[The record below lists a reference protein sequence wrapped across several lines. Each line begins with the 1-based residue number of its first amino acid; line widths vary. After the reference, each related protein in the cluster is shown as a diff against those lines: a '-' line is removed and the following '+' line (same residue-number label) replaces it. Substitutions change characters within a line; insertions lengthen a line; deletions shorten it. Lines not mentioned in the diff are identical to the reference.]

1 MAYEDIGINIGD
13 AIARWGMNRMDR
25 AYRMEDEKKLQ
36 EMRDKNEERAWQRE
50 LKRKQVTGELPTRK
64 RTVPGED
71 GKYYEVQ
78 EQRSVSD
85 DGKSG
90 AWEEYDRKPLMMA
103 QNKPFVK
110 EFKIGNQLVMRERQ
124 ADGSWVDLSSAPRN
138 FGRSGSGAAKP
149 QKPTFKEVVDP
160 DNPDITTYID
170 QTGEYL
176 KDKQGNRVQAPENSK
191 RNEGLFGRIGKSI
204 SRGIDTF
211 SKKVR
216 ENKMPMDEQPTEEDM
231 RGLNEAAK
239 RGSSPGSSELMPINI
254 SSPQEANSLPPG
266 TWIRLPNGR
275 VGQT

>member
-36 EMRDKNEERAWQRE
+36 EMRDKNEEKAYQRS
-50 LKRKQVTGELPTRK
+50 LKRRQAAGQMPTRK
-64 RTVPGED
+64 RTITAED
-71 GKYYEVQ
+71 GSPYEIQ
-78 EQRSVSD
+78 EERVISD
-85 DGKSG
+85 DGQSG
-90 AWEEYDRKPLMMA
+90 SWQEFDRRPLMTA
-103 QNKPFVK
+103 QAKPIIRD
-110 EFKIGNQLVMRERQ
+110 FKVGNNVIARERQ
-124 ADGSWVDLSSAPRN
+124 ADGTWKDIASAPRY
-138 FGRSGSGAAKP
+138 RSGGGGPAKP
-149 QKPTFKEVVDP
+149 QRPSYKEVVDP
-160 DNPDITTYID
+160 DYPDSTTYID
-170 QTGEYL
+170 QNGKYL
-176 KDKQGNRVQAPENSK
+176 TDENGNRVKAPDRGQ